1 MQLQESVQGSVKEF
15 GQNIKRFWFSGL
27 LLVLLVLMIWSTAL
41 ATLAAG
47 VSLFVLGI
55 GRLEEGFRAFSG
67 GALERWLKWS
77 TSGLWKSLLVGA
89 VSTALVQSSTL
100 VTLLGIAFLSAGLI
114 NTLGGVGLVFGANLG
129 TTSGAWLIAM
139 AGLKLNMAQLSMPML
154 AFGVFLARRGETHW
168 RGGGLAL
175 LGIGLLF
182 LGIDLMKTGFSGFD
196 GAFDLAQYA
205 VGGWAGVLLFVL
217 IGALATVIMQ
227 SSHATLVLTL
237 AALAAGQVHY
247 DNALAL
253 VIGANLGSTATALF
267 AAIGSNNAGRRIAAT
282 HLIFNLVTA
291 GAALLLLHQLMAAVE
306 WLADTGGLA
315 EDAHMLKLAI
325 FHTLYNVFGLCLM
338 LPWSSVLVRL
348 LERWLPDSE
357 RLPENVGLP
366 CEQLHGRALYVNDS
380 ALLHADTAL
389 KVLEQELQ
397 HLAQLSRQV
406 VGAALYL
413 PSPLMASTDD
423 ELHQTVRHPVPLE
436 SREDADNLYEQHIKG
451 VYADIVAFLAQV
463 DVSLLPEQQ
472 QAMLN
477 ATMAARDLVTAVK
490 AAKHLQTNID
500 KYIDSTQPTLR
511 EAYNRLREQGAMI
524 LLELRNWPESTDDAL
539 ARAKQLEESEARA
552 DAFADSFQRS
562 LQQQLRNHELDGWQA
577 TSLLNDL
584 HDLKRIRRY
593 MMRGHAALDQ
603 SVPADRE
610 QRVEEVVTLA

>member
-1 MQLQESVQGSVKEF
+1 MRKIV
-15 GQNIKRFWFSGL
+15 GQVWLPALLLGL
-27 LLVLLVLMIWSTAL
+27 LGLMIWSTAV

-47 VSLFVLGI
+47 VALFVLGI

-77 TSGLWKSLLVGA
+77 TSGLWKSLLVGV
-89 VSTALVQSSTL
+89 VSTAMVQSSTL

-114 NTLGGVGLVFGANLG
+114 NTLGGVGLVLGANLG
-129 TTSGAWLIAM
+129 TTSGAWLIAL
-139 AGLKLNMAQLSMPML
+139 AGLKLDMAQLSMPML
-154 AFGVFLARRGETHW
+154 AFGVFLARREQAGW

-182 LGIDLMKTGFSGFD
+182 LGIDLMKTGFSGFED
-196 GAFDLAQYA
+196 AFDLTRYA
-205 VGGWAGVLLFVL
+205 VEGWAGVLLFVL
-217 IGALATVIMQ
+217 IGALATVVMQ

-237 AALAAGQVHY
+237 AALAAGQVQY

-306 WLADTGGLA
+306 WLAERGGLA
-315 EDAHMLKLAI
+315 PDAHMLKLAI
-325 FHTLYNVFGLCLM
+325 FHSLYNVFGLALM
-338 LPWSSVLVRL
+338 LPWSLLLVRA
-348 LERWLPDSE
+348 LERWLPDGE
-357 RLPENVGLP
+357 PLPEGGGMLS
-366 CEQLHGRALYVNDS
+366 EQPRTRALYINES

-389 KVLEQELQ
+389 KVLDQEVQ

-413 PSPLMASTDD
+413 PSRLAELTPA
-423 ELHQTVRHPVPLE
+423 ELHEQVRQPVPLAM
-436 SREDADNLYEQHIKG
+436 REDADALYERHIKG
-451 VYADIVAFLAQV
+451 VYADIVDFLSHV

-477 ATMAARDLVTAVK
+477 ATTAARDLVSAVK
-490 AAKHLQTNID
+490 AAKHLQSNLRHQ
-500 KYIDSTQPTLR
+500 IDSTQPAIR
-511 EAYNRLREQGAMI
+511 EAYMRLREQGGLS
-524 LLELRNWPESTDDAL
+524 LLELRHWLEVADDA
-539 ARAKQLEESEARA
+539 EARGQRLEDGEA
-552 DAFADSFQRS
+552 QDRLFAEAFQRE
-562 LQQQLRNHELDGWQA
+562 LQQQLRNRELDGWQA

-584 HDLKRIRRY
+584 HYMLRVRRHLR
-593 MMRGHAALDQ
+593 RGHAGLA
-603 SVPADRE
+603 
-610 QRVEEVVTLA
+610 QRVSTNEAQRLEQAVSLA

>member
-1 MQLQESVQGSVKEF
+1 MRKIVE
-15 GQNIKRFWFSGL
+15 RAWFPGL
-27 LLVLLVLMIWSTAL
+27 LLVLLGLMIWSAQL

-47 VSLFVLGI
+47 VALFVLGI

-77 TSGLWKSLLVGA
+77 TSGLWRSLLVGV
-89 VSTALVQSSTL
+89 VSTAMVQSSTL

-114 NTLGGVGLVFGANLG
+114 NTLGGVGLVLGANLG
-129 TTSGAWLIAM
+129 TTSGAWLIAL

-154 AFGVFLARRGETHW
+154 AFGVFLARREQVGW

-175 LGIGLLF
+175 LGVGLLF

-196 GAFDLAQYA
+196 GAFDLGRYA
-205 VGGWAGVLLFVL
+205 VEGWPGVLLYVL

-237 AALAAGQVHY
+237 AALAAGQVQY

-291 GAALLLLHQLMAAVE
+291 GAALVLLSQLVAAVE
-306 WLADTGGLA
+306 WLAELGGLA
-315 EDAHMLKLAI
+315 PDAHMLKLAI
-325 FHTLYNVFGLCLM
+325 FHTLYNVFGLALM
-338 LPWSSVLVRL
+338 LPWAFLLVRG

-357 RLPENVGLP
+357 PLPEGGGMLS
-366 CEQLHGRALYVNDS
+366 EQPRTRALFINDS

-389 KVLEQELQ
+389 KVLDQELQ

-413 PSPLMASTDD
+413 PSRLAELTPT
-423 ELHQTVRHPVPLE
+423 ELHEQVRQPVPLAL
-436 SREDADNLYEQHIKG
+436 REDADALYERHIKG
-451 VYADIVAFLAQV
+451 VYADIVDFLSHI

-472 QAMLN
+472 QALLN
-477 ATMAARDLVTAVK
+477 ATTAARDLVSAVK
-490 AAKHLQTNID
+490 AAKHLQGNLRQQ
-500 KYIDSTQPTLR
+500 IDSTQPVIR
-511 EAYNRLREQGAMI
+511 EAYTRLREQSGLS
-524 LLELRNWPESTDDAL
+524 LLELRHWLDEVVNSSDREQ
-539 ARAKQLEESEARA
+539 QLENSEAQERL
-552 DAFADSFQRS
+552 FAEGFQRDV
-562 LQQQLRNHELDGWQA
+562 QQHLRNRELDGWQA

-584 HDLKRIRRY
+584 HYMLRVRRY
-593 MMRGHAALDQ
+593 LRYGHLGLA
-603 SVPADRE
+603 
-610 QRVEEVVTLA
+610 QRVSADEAQRLEQAVNLA

>member
-1 MQLQESVQGSVKEF
+1 MQKL
-15 GQNIKRFWFSGL
+15 IKQAWLPAL
-27 LLVLLVLMIWSTAL
+27 LLVLLGLMIWRTEL

-47 VSLFVLGI
+47 VGLFVLGI

-77 TSGLWKSLLVGA
+77 TGGLWRSLLVGM

-129 TTSGAWLIAM
+129 TTTGAWLIAV

-154 AFGVFLARRGETHW
+154 AFGVFLARREEIGW

-182 LGIDLMKTGFSGFD
+182 LGIDLMKTGFSGFE
-196 GAFDLAQYA
+196 GAFDLARYA
-205 VGGWAGVLLFVL
+205 VDGWTGVLLFVL
-217 IGALATVIMQ
+217 IGALATVVMQ

-253 VIGANLGSTATALF
+253 VIGANLGSTATAVF

-306 WLADTGGLA
+306 WLADIGGLA
-315 EDAHMLKLAI
+315 ADAYMLKLAI
-325 FHTLYNVFGLCLM
+325 FHTFYNVFGLALM
-338 LPWSSVLVRL
+338 LPWSFLLVRI
-348 LERWLPDSE
+348 LEHWLPDTE
-357 RLPENVGLP
+357 RRAESGGMLSNQPRT
-366 CEQLHGRALYVNDS
+366 RALYVNES

-389 KVLEQELQ
+389 KVLGQELQ

-406 VGAALYL
+406 VGAAVYL
-413 PSPLMASTDD
+413 PSGLAELTPSA
-423 ELHQTVRHPVPLE
+423 LHQAVRQPVQLAM
-436 SREDADNLYEQHIKG
+436 REDADALYEHHIKG
-451 VYADIVAFLAQV
+451 VYADIVDFISHV

-477 ATMAARDLVTAVK
+477 SSIAARDLVAAVK
-490 AAKHLQTNID
+490 AAKHLQKNLR
-500 KYIDSTQPTLR
+500 KQIDSEQPVLR
-511 EAYNRLREQGAMI
+511 EAYHRLREQCGLT
-524 LLELRNWPESTDDAL
+524 LLELRDWAEVGSRPND
-539 ARAKQLEESEARA
+539 RGRYLEESEARTQLFA
-552 DAFADSFQRS
+552 DAFQHD
-562 LQQQLRNHELDGWQA
+562 LQQQLRNRELDGWQA

-584 HDLKRIRRY
+584 HYLLRIRRHLL
-593 MMRGHAALDQ
+593 RGHAGLDQ
-603 SVPADRE
+603 SVSADDSQRLE
-610 QRVEEVVTLA
+610 QVVSLA

>member
-1 MQLQESVQGSVKEF
+1 MQKVF
-15 GQNIKRFWFSGL
+15 GRAWL
-27 LLVLLVLMIWSTAL
+27 PVLLVVLLGLMVWSTEL

-47 VSLFVLGI
+47 VGLFVLGI

-77 TSGLWKSLLVGA
+77 TSGLWKSLLVGM

-129 TTSGAWLIAM
+129 TTSGAWLIAL

-154 AFGVFLARRGETHW
+154 AFGVFLARRDEASW

-182 LGIDLMKTGFSGFD
+182 LGIDLMKTGFSGFE
-196 GAFDLAQYA
+196 GAFDLSRYA
-205 VGGWAGVLLFVL
+205 VEGWAGVLLFVL
-217 IGALATVIMQ
+217 IGALATVVMQ

-306 WLADTGGLA
+306 WLAEAGGLA
-315 EDAHMLKLAI
+315 EDAHMLKLAV
-325 FHTLYNVFGLCLM
+325 FHTLYNVFGLALM
-338 LPWSSVLVRL
+338 LPWSFILVRV
-348 LERWLPDSE
+348 LERWLPDEARRADSAGLLSE
-357 RLPENVGLP
+357 QPRT
-366 CEQLHGRALYVNDS
+366 RALYVNES

-389 KVLEQELQ
+389 KVLDQELQ

-406 VGAALYL
+406 VGAAVYL
-413 PSPLMASTDD
+413 PSRLADMTPAALNEAIR
-423 ELHQTVRHPVPLE
+423 QPVPLAM
-436 SREDADNLYEQHIKG
+436 REDAGALYEHHIKG
-451 VYADIVAFLAQV
+451 VYADIVDFMSRV

-490 AAKHLQTNID
+490 EAKHLQTNLR
-500 KYIDSTQPTLR
+500 KHVDSEQATLR
-511 EAYNRLREQGAMI
+511 QAYNCLREQCGLT
-524 LLELRNWPESTDDAL
+524 LLELRDWPELTEDSQ
-539 ARAKQLEESEARA
+539 ARTRQMHDSEARA
-552 DAFADSFQRS
+552 ERFAEEFQHD
-562 LQQQLRNHELDGWQA
+562 LQQQLRSRELDGWQA

-584 HDLKRIRRY
+584 NYLERIRRHLL
-593 MMRGHAALDQ
+593 RGHAGLGQ
-603 SVPADRE
+603 SLPVDDTERLE
-610 QRVEEVVTLA
+610 QVVSLA

>member
-1 MQLQESVQGSVKEF
+1 MRKLFRQAWLPA
-15 GQNIKRFWFSGL
+15 L
-27 LLVLLVLMIWSTAL
+27 LLVLLGLMIWRTEL

-47 VSLFVLGI
+47 VGLFVLGI

-77 TSGLWKSLLVGA
+77 TSGLWKSLLVG
-89 VSTALVQSSTL
+89 VTSTALVQSSTL

-114 NTLGGVGLVFGANLG
+114 NTLGGVGLVLGANLG
-129 TTSGAWLIAM
+129 TTTGAWLIAL

-154 AFGVFLARRGETHW
+154 AFGVFLARREETGW

-196 GAFDLAQYA
+196 GAFDLARYA
-205 VGGWAGVLLFVL
+205 VDGWVGVLLFVL
-217 IGALATVIMQ
+217 IGALATVVMQ

-237 AALAAGQVHY
+237 AALAAGQVQY

-282 HLIFNLVTA
+282 HLIFNLITA

-306 WLADTGGLA
+306 WLAEAAGLA
-315 EDAHMLKLAI
+315 ADAHMLKLAI
-325 FHTLYNVFGLCLM
+325 FHTLYNVFGLVLV
-338 LPWSSVLVRL
+338 LPWSFVLVRL
-348 LERWLPDSE
+348 LERWLPDSDSE
-357 RLPENVGLP
+357 TEGRLSDQP
-366 CEQLHGRALYVNDS
+366 HTRALYVNES

-397 HLAQLSRQV
+397 HLAQLSRRV
-406 VGAALYL
+406 IGAAVYL
-413 PSPLMASTDD
+413 PAQLD
-423 ELHQTVRHPVPLE
+423 ELTPRALHQAVRQPVPLAM
-436 SREDADNLYEQHIKG
+436 RENADALYELHIKG
-451 VYADIVAFLAQV
+451 VYADIVDFISRM

-477 ATMAARDLVTAVK
+477 ASSAARDLVAAVK
-490 AAKHLQTNID
+490 AAKHLQKNLR
-500 KYIDSTQPTLR
+500 KQIDSQQPALR
-511 EAYNRLREQGAMI
+511 EAYNRLREQCGLT
-524 LLELRNWPESTDDAL
+524 LLELRDWAEAGGDPHAQRGYLES
-539 ARAKQLEESEARA
+539 SEARSQL
-552 DAFADSFQRS
+552 FADTFQKD
-562 LQQQLRNHELDGWQA
+562 LQQQLRSRELDGWHA

-584 HDLKRIRRY
+584 HYLLRIRQHLL
-593 MMRGHAALDQ
+593 HAHVGLGQ
-603 SVPADRE
+603 SVPTDDVQRLE
-610 QRVEEVVTLA
+610 QAVSLA

>member
-1 MQLQESVQGSVKEF
+1 MRKLF
-15 GQNIKRFWFSGL
+15 GRAWFPVL
-27 LLVLLVLMIWSTAL
+27 LLVLLGLMIWSTEL

-47 VSLFVLGI
+47 VGLFVLGI

-77 TSGLWKSLLVGA
+77 TDGLWKSLLVGG
-89 VSTALVQSSTL
+89 VSTAAVQSSTL

-154 AFGVFLARRGETHW
+154 AFGVFLARREETGW

-182 LGIDLMKTGFSGFD
+182 LGIDLMKNGFSGFE
-196 GAFDLAQYA
+196 GAFDLARYA
-205 VGGWAGVLLFVL
+205 VEGWTGVLLFVL
-217 IGALATVIMQ
+217 IGALATVVMQ

-267 AAIGSNNAGRRIAAT
+267 AGIGSNNAGRRIVAT

-306 WLADTGGLA
+306 WLAEAGGFA
-315 EDAHMLKLAI
+315 PDAHMLKLAI
-325 FHTLYNVFGLCLM
+325 FHTLYNVFGLVLM
-338 LPWSSVLVRL
+338 LPWAFLLVRL
-348 LERWLPDSE
+348 LERWLPDEQRVSE
-357 RLPENVGLP
+357 SAGLLS
-366 CEQLHGRALYVNDS
+366 EQPRTRALYVNES

-389 KVLEQELQ
+389 KVLDQELQ

-406 VGAALYL
+406 VGAAMYL
-413 PSPLMASTDD
+413 PSGLADMTPSQ
-423 ELHQTVRHPVPLE
+423 LHQAVRQPVPLE
-436 SREDADNLYEQHIKG
+436 RREDAEALYEQHIKG
-451 VYADIVAFLAQV
+451 VYADIVDFMSRV

-490 AAKHLQTNID
+490 AAKHLQTNLR
-500 KYIDSTQPTLR
+500 KHIDSPQPTLR
-511 EAYNRLREQGAMI
+511 EAYSRLREQCGLT
-524 LLELRNWPESTDDAL
+524 LLELRDWSDHVDSELLRQVQD
-539 ARAKQLEESEARA
+539 SEARGVL
-552 DAFADSFQRS
+552 FADGFQS
-562 LQQQLRNHELDGWQA
+562 NLQQQLRNRELDGWQA

-584 HDLKRIRRY
+584 NYLERIRRHLL
-593 MMRGHAALDQ
+593 RGHAGLGQ
-603 SVPADRE
+603 SLPADDDQRLE
-610 QRVEEVVTLA
+610 QVVSLA

>member
-1 MQLQESVQGSVKEF
+1 MRKYIERAWLP
-15 GQNIKRFWFSGL
+15 IL
-27 LLVLLVLMIWSTAL
+27 LLILLGLMVWSTEL

-47 VSLFVLGI
+47 VGLFVLGI

-77 TSGLWKSLLVGA
+77 TSGLWKSLLVGM

-129 TTSGAWLIAM
+129 TTSGAWLIAL

-154 AFGVFLARRGETHW
+154 AFGVFLARREDSNW
-168 RGGGLAL
+168 RGAGLAL

-182 LGIDLMKTGFSGFD
+182 LGIDLMKTGFSGFE
-196 GAFDLAQYA
+196 GAFDLARF
-205 VGGWAGVLLFVL
+205 VVSGWTGVLLFVL
-217 IGALATVIMQ
+217 IGALATIIMQ

-291 GAALLLLHQLMAAVE
+291 GAALILLHPLMAAVE
-306 WLADTGGLA
+306 WLAELGGLA
-315 EDAHMLKLAI
+315 ADAHMLKLAI
-325 FHTLYNVFGLCLM
+325 FHTLYNVFGLALM
-338 LPWSSVLVRL
+338 LPWSFLLVRL
-348 LERWLPDSE
+348 LERWLPDSDLQAQAG
-357 RLPENVGLP
+357 RLS
-366 CEQLHGRALYVNDS
+366 EQPHTRACYVNDS

-397 HLAQLSRQV
+397 HLAQLSRKV
-406 VGAALYL
+406 VAAALYL
-413 PSPLMASTDD
+413 PASLPQMSRTALQEAVRQPAPLA
-423 ELHQTVRHPVPLE
+423 L
-436 SREDADNLYEQHIKG
+436 REDADVLYEQHIKG
-451 VYADIVAFLAQV
+451 VYADIVDFMSRV

-477 ATMAARDLVTAVK
+477 ATMAARDLVTGVK
-490 AAKHLQTNID
+490 AAKHLQTNLR
-500 KYIDSTQPTLR
+500 KHIDSAQPALR
-511 EAYNRLREQGAMI
+511 EAYQRLREQCGLT
-524 LLELRNWPESTDDAL
+524 LLDLRDWPESADGQQYV
-539 ARAKQLEESEARA
+539 RQLEASEARGQQFV
-552 DAFADSFQRS
+552 DDFQRG
-562 LQQQLRNHELDGWQA
+562 LQQQLRDRELDGWQA

-584 HDLKRIRRY
+584 HYLQRIHRHLLRA
-593 MMRGHAALDQ
+593 HATLGQ
-603 SVPADRE
+603 SVSSDDH
-610 QRVEEVVTLA
+610 QRVEEVVSLA

>member
-1 MQLQESVQGSVKEF
+1 MIRQA
-15 GQNIKRFWFSGL
+15 WFPVL
-27 LLVLLVLMIWSTAL
+27 LLVLLGLMIWSAEL

-47 VSLFVLGI
+47 VGLFVLGI

-77 TSGLWKSLLVGA
+77 TSGLWKSLLVGV

-129 TTSGAWLIAM
+129 TTSGAWLIAL

-154 AFGVFLARRGETHW
+154 AFGVFLARREQANW

-182 LGIDLMKTGFSGFD
+182 LGIDLMKTGFSGFE
-196 GAFDLAQYA
+196 GAFDLARFA
-205 VGGWAGVLLFVL
+205 VDGWTGVLLFVL
-217 IGALATVIMQ
+217 IGALATIIMQ

-291 GAALLLLHQLMAAVE
+291 GAALVMLHPLMAAVE
-306 WLADTGGLA
+306 WLADAGGLA
-315 EDAHMLKLAI
+315 ADAHMLKLAI
-325 FHTLYNVFGLCLM
+325 FHTLYNVFGLALM
-338 LPWSSVLVRL
+338 LPWSFLLVRM
-348 LERWLPDSE
+348 LERWLPDTDPQAAGRLSE
-357 RLPENVGLP
+357 QP
-366 CEQLHGRALYVNDS
+366 HARALYINEA

-389 KVLEQELQ
+389 KVLEQEIQ

-406 VGAALYL
+406 VGAAVYL
-413 PSPLMASTDD
+413 PATLAEMTPAA
-423 ELHQTVRHPVPLE
+423 LHAAVRQPVPMAL
-436 SREDADNLYEQHIKG
+436 REDADALYGQHIKG
-451 VYADIVAFLAQV
+451 IYADIVDFMSRL

-472 QAMLN
+472 QTMLN
-477 ATMAARDLVTAVK
+477 GTMAARDLVTAVK
-490 AAKHLQTNID
+490 AAKHLQTNLR
-500 KYIDSTQPTLR
+500 KYVDSNQPALR
-511 EAYNRLREQGAMI
+511 EAYDRLREQCGLT
-524 LLELRNWPESTDDAL
+524 LLELRDWPDAAGGQER
-539 ARAKQLEESEARA
+539 ARQLEASEARA
-552 DAFADSFQRS
+552 QLFTDGFQRD
-562 LQQQLRNHELDGWQA
+562 LQQQLRNRELDGWQA

-584 HDLKRIRRY
+584 HYLQRIQRHLLRAHAGLGQNVSSDDL
-593 MMRGHAALDQ
+593 
-603 SVPADRE
+603 
-610 QRVEEVVTLA
+610 QRVEEAVSLA

>member
-1 MQLQESVQGSVKEF
+1 MRTLIE
-15 GQNIKRFWFSGL
+15 RAWFPVL
-27 LLVLLVLMIWSTAL
+27 LLVLLGLMIWSTEL

-47 VSLFVLGI
+47 VGLFVLGI

-77 TSGLWKSLLVGA
+77 TSGLWKSLLVG
-89 VSTALVQSSTL
+89 VFSTALVQSSTL

-129 TTSGAWLIAM
+129 TTSGAWLIAL

-154 AFGVFLARRGETHW
+154 AFGVFLARREETNW
-168 RGGGLAL
+168 RGAGLAL

-182 LGIDLMKTGFSGFD
+182 LGIDLMKTGFSGFE
-196 GAFDLAQYA
+196 GAFDLARFA
-205 VGGWAGVLLFVL
+205 VAGWTGVLLFVL
-217 IGALATVIMQ
+217 IGALATIIMQ

-291 GAALLLLHQLMAAVE
+291 GAALVLLHPLMATVE
-306 WLADTGGLA
+306 WLAELGGLSA
-315 EDAHMLKLAI
+315 DAHMLKLAI
-325 FHTLYNVFGLCLM
+325 FHTLYNVFGLALM
-338 LPWSSVLVRL
+338 LPWSFLLVRL
-348 LERWLPDSE
+348 LERWLPDTDPE
-357 RLPENVGLP
+357 AAAGRLSDQP
-366 CEQLHGRALYVNDS
+366 HTRALYVNDS

-389 KVLEQELQ
+389 KVLDQELH
-397 HLAQLSRQV
+397 HLAQLSRKV
-406 VGAALYL
+406 VAAAVYL
-413 PSPLMASTDD
+413 PSTLPQMSRTALQDA
-423 ELHQTVRHPVPLE
+423 VRQPVPLAL
-436 SREDADNLYEQHIKG
+436 REDADALYEQHIKG
-451 VYADIVAFLAQV
+451 VYADIVDFMSRV

-490 AAKHLQTNID
+490 AAKHLQTNLRQHM
-500 KYIDSTQPTLR
+500 DSPQPALR
-511 EAYNRLREQGAMI
+511 EAYSRLREQCGLT
-524 LLELRNWPESTDDAL
+524 LLELRDGSG
-539 ARAKQLEESEARA
+539 
-552 DAFADSFQRS
+552 FADGAERARQLQASEERSQLFADDFQRD
-562 LQQQLRNHELDGWQA
+562 LQQQLRNREVDGWQA

-584 HDLKRIRRY
+584 HYLQRIHRHLLRA
-593 MMRGHAALDQ
+593 HAGLGQHLSRDDQ
-603 SVPADRE
+603 
-610 QRVEEVVTLA
+610 QRVEDVVSLA

>member
-1 MQLQESVQGSVKEF
+1 MHKVIRQA
-15 GQNIKRFWFSGL
+15 GL
-27 LLVLLVLMIWSTAL
+27 PVLLVALLGLMIWSSAL

-47 VSLFVLGI
+47 VALFVLGI

-77 TSGLWKSLLVGA
+77 TSGLWRSLLVG
-89 VSTALVQSSTL
+89 VISTAMVQSSTL

-129 TTSGAWLIAM
+129 TTSGAWLIAL

-154 AFGVFLARRGETHW
+154 AFGVFLARREETGW

-182 LGIDLMKTGFSGFD
+182 LGIDLMKTGFSGFE
-196 GAFDLAQYA
+196 GAFDLARYA
-205 VGGWAGVLLFVL
+205 VEGWAGVLLFVL
-217 IGALATVIMQ
+217 IGALATVVMQ

-237 AALAAGQVHY
+237 AALAAGQVQY

-291 GAALLLLHQLMAAVE
+291 GAALLLLHQLIAAVE
-306 WLADTGGLA
+306 WLADVGGLA
-315 EDAHMLKLAI
+315 ADAHMLKLAI
-325 FHTLYNVFGLCLM
+325 FHTVYNVFGLVLM
-338 LPWSSVLVRL
+338 LPWSPLLVRG
-348 LERWLPDSE
+348 LERWLPEEAAMADCGMLSE
-357 RLPENVGLP
+357 RPRT
-366 CEQLHGRALYVNDS
+366 RAKYVNDT

-413 PSPLMASTDD
+413 PHDLTALPPA
-423 ELHQTVRHPVPLE
+423 ELHARVRQPVPLAV
-436 SREDADNLYEQHIKG
+436 REDADALYERHIKG
-451 VYADIVAFLAQV
+451 VYADIVDFLSHV

-472 QAMLN
+472 QVMMN
-477 ATMAARDLVTAVK
+477 VSVAARDLVAAVK
-490 AAKHLQTNID
+490 AAKHLQSNLRQQ
-500 KYIDSTQPTLR
+500 IDSSQPVIRQAYTQ
-511 EAYNRLREQGAMI
+511 LREQGGLS
-524 LLELRNWPESTDDAL
+524 LLELGHWLDTVDDTQG
-539 ARAKQLEESEARA
+539 RERRLEDGEAQDQR
-552 DAFADSFQRS
+552 FAETFQRD
-562 LQQQLRNHELDGWQA
+562 LQQHLRNRELDGWQA

-584 HDLKRIRRY
+584 HYLLRVRRHLR
-593 MMRGHAALDQ
+593 RGHIGLT
-603 SVPADRE
+603 
-610 QRVEEVVTLA
+610 QRVSADEAERLEQAVNLA

>member
-1 MQLQESVQGSVKEF
+1 MIRQA
-15 GQNIKRFWFSGL
+15 WFPVL
-27 LLVLLVLMIWSTAL
+27 LLVLLGLMIWSTEL

-47 VSLFVLGI
+47 IGLFVLGI

-77 TSGLWKSLLVGA
+77 TSGLWKSLLVG
-89 VSTALVQSSTL
+89 VVGTALVQSSTL

-129 TTSGAWLIAM
+129 TTSGAWLIAL

-154 AFGVFLARRGETHW
+154 AFGVFLARRENTGW

-182 LGIDLMKTGFSGFD
+182 LGIDLMKTGFSGFE
-196 GAFDLAQYA
+196 GVFDLARYA
-205 VGGWAGVLLFVL
+205 VDGWAGVLLFVL

-267 AAIGSNNAGRRIAAT
+267 AAIGSNNAGRRIAAI

-291 GAALLLLHQLMAAVE
+291 GAALIMLHPLMAAVE
-306 WLADTGGLA
+306 WLADAGGLA
-315 EDAHMLKLAI
+315 ADAHMLKLAI
-325 FHTLYNVFGLCLM
+325 FHTLYNVFGLALM
-338 LPWSSVLVRL
+338 LPWSFLLVRM
-348 LERWLPDSE
+348 LERWLPATDPQRGSGRLSE
-357 RLPENVGLP
+357 QP
-366 CEQLHGRALYVNDS
+366 HTRALYVNET

-397 HLAQLSRQV
+397 HLAELSRQV
-406 VGAALYL
+406 VGAAVYL
-413 PSPLMASTDD
+413 PSTLDD
-423 ELHQTVRHPVPLE
+423 MTPTALHEAVQQPVPMAL
-436 SREDADNLYEQHIKG
+436 REDADALYEQHIKG
-451 VYADIVAFLAQV
+451 VYADIVDFLSRL

-472 QAMLN
+472 QTMLN

-490 AAKHLQTNID
+490 AAKHLQTNLR
-500 KYIDSTQPTLR
+500 KYIDHSQPALR
-511 EAYNRLREQGAMI
+511 GAYNRLREQCALT
-524 LLELRNWPESTDDAL
+524 LLELRDWPASGDGY
-539 ARAKQLEESEARA
+539 ARARQLEASEARA
-552 DAFADSFQRS
+552 QLFVDGFQRDI
-562 LQQQLRNHELDGWQA
+562 QQQLRSRELDGWQA

-584 HDLKRIRRY
+584 HYLQRIHRHLLRA
-593 MMRGHAALDQ
+593 HAGLGQ
-603 SVPADRE
+603 SVSSDDL
-610 QRVEEVVTLA
+610 QRVEEAVSLA